1 MIVLLFFVLL
11 IIAGASLPA
20 IKSIKRYKTLN
31 QWDYIYPYT
40 GMSLWFALTT
50 IIKIGQTASLS
61 NFVIENFW
69 ITVISIITPWLIFLL
84 YKTKNKSAEFIAK
97 GLTLLPI
104 VFTIALRLLIKSLPE

>member
-1 MIVLLFFVLL
+1 MIVLLIVALL
-11 IIAGASLPA
+11 VIAGASLPA
-20 IKSIKRYKTLN
+20 TRSIKKLKTLN

-40 GMSLWFALTT
+40 GIPLWFALTT

-69 ITVISIITPWLIFLL
+69 ITVISIVTPWLIFLL
-84 YKTKNKSAEFIAK
+84 YKAKNKSAEFIAK

-104 VFTIALRLLIKSLPE
+104 VFTIVLRLLIKSLPE